1 MNKFIKIA
9 LILGLFT
16 TLFGCDLFFRKK
28 QKHTDTPPQAAVSLQ
43 QPTMAA
49 TTTPQ
54 ATKPWELNEGQL
66 VIAGDLLMQ
75 QQRDLGQSADYKT
88 KRAYLSQHM
97 NITLNQ
103 ADDVLELLGIED

>member
-28 QKHTDTPPQAAVSLQ
+28 NKHTEHPPQAAVSLQ
-43 QPTMAA
+43 QPTIAS
-49 TTTPQ
+49 TTPQ
-54 ATKPWELNEGQL
+54 VTTPWELNEGQL